1 MTELRPIPVER
12 AGHSAQAPALEI
24 NDLRKH
30 YITREGRVVEAISGI
45 SVAVGEGERLA
56 VLGPS
61 GCGKSTLL
69 RILAGLDGEY
79 DGDITWAKVKAAD
92 NASRATL
99 DRTRLKSA
107 TVFQG
112 DSTLPWMTVRKN
124 LAVGMS
130 WLSLDRA
137 TTNARIERYL
147 ALVGLADFAGSYPHE
162 LSGGMRQRVAIA
174 RALATEPLLLLM
186 DEPLAALDAQTRIVM
201 QRELFG
207 IWAKTQSTVVYVT
220 HDIDEALSL
229 ADRLLVMTARPGRI
243 KAIVDVPF
251 GRAMEP
257 LERRQSPRF
266 GELQVAIWKM
276 VAEEVGSSLGLGG
289 QPAAPASEVMP

>member
-1 MTELRPIPVER
+1 MTELRPIPGTVPPRIVPER
-12 AGHSAQAPALEI
+12 APALEI
-24 NDLRKH
+24 DRLRKL
-30 YITREGRVVEAISGI
+30 YITGEGRVVEAISGI
-45 SVAVGEGERLA
+45 SLAIGEGERVA

-69 RILAGLDGEY
+69 RILAGLDTEY
-79 DGDITWAKVKAAD
+79 DGDIRWAKAAAG
-92 NASRATL
+92 NPV
-99 DRTRLKSA
+99 DRQRLKSA

-112 DSTLPWMTVRKN
+112 DSTLPWMTVNKN

-130 WLSLDRA
+130 GLSLDRA
-137 TTNARIERYL
+137 TRDRRIAQNL

-201 QRELFG
+201 QRELYG

-229 ADRLLVMTARPGRI
+229 ADRLVVMTARPGRI
-243 KAIVDVPF
+243 KAIVEVPF
-251 GRAMEP
+251 GRGMEP

-276 VAEEVGSSLGLGG
+276 VAEEVGQSLGHVGL
-289 QPAAPASEVMP
+289 QAAPEVAP

>member
-1 MTELRPIPVER
+1 MTEFGPIPAPDQQR
-12 AGHSAQAPALEI
+12 PPALAIEG
-24 NDLRKH
+24 LRKLF
-30 YITREGRVVEAISGI
+30 ITREGRVVEAISGL
-45 SVAVGEGERLA
+45 SVTVGEGERLA

-69 RILAGLDGEY
+69 RILAGLDGEF
-79 DGDITWAKVKAAD
+79 DGRLDWAKAA
-92 NASRATL
+92 AV
-99 DRTRLKSA
+99 DRQRLKSA

-130 WLSLDRA
+130 GLALDRA
-137 TTNARIERYL
+137 TIDARIALHL
-147 ALVGLADFAGSYPHE
+147 ALVGLAEFAGSYPHE

-174 RALATEPLLLLM
+174 RALATEPRLLLM

-201 QRELFG
+201 QRELYR

-243 KAIVDVPF
+243 KAIVEVPF

-276 VAEEVGSSLGLGG
+276 VAEEVGQSLDVGL
-289 QPAAPASEVMP
+289 AAGNEGSA

>member
-1 MTELRPIPVER
+1 MTELRPIPPTATPE
-12 AGHSAQAPALEI
+12 QPPALEI
-24 NDLRKH
+24 DRLRKL
-30 YITREGRVVEAISGI
+30 YITGEGRVVEAISGM
-45 SVAVGEGERLA
+45 SVSVGEGERVA

-69 RILAGLDGEY
+69 RILAGLDTEY
-79 DGDITWAKVKAAD
+79 NGDIRWAKAAAGSQVD
-92 NASRATL
+92 KQ
-99 DRTRLKSA
+99 RLKSA

-130 WLSLDRA
+130 GLSLDRA
-137 TTNARIERYL
+137 AVNARIARYL
-147 ALVGLADFAGSYPHE
+147 ALVGLGDFAGAYPHE

-201 QRELFG
+201 QRELHG

-229 ADRLLVMTARPGRI
+229 ADRLIVMTARPGRI
-243 KAIVDVPF
+243 KAIVEVPF
-251 GRAMEP
+251 GRGMEP

-276 VAEEVGSSLGLGG
+276 VAEEVGQSLGSAGLGAAG
-289 QPAAPASEVMP
+289 LEAIAAPGKEGAA